1 MILYPAMDL
10 IGGRIVRLRQGRF
23 DEVTFY
29 PSSPLEALDAFA
41 DAGAE
46 WAHVVDLDGAKA
58 GAPAQHELLKALAT
72 SSLLKLQVAGGVR
85 SADHVA
91 ALLDAG
97 AWRVVVGSLA
107 VRDQDATRELL
118 NRFGPE
124 RITLSLD
131 VRMSDS
137 GPMVATHG
145 WQEDSGISLWDVA
158 ARYPQAR
165 HLLLT
170 DIGRDGM
177 LQGPNQLLLAEA
189 VTRLPHLAVQASG
202 GVTSLDDLAQLTTDG
217 AILGRAMWEGR
228 LDLKEALALTRAP
241 QGSI

>member
-1 MILYPAMDL
+1 MILYPAIDL

-29 PSSPLEALDAFA
+29 DLTPAEALRSFA
-41 DAGAE
+41 DAGAT

-58 GAPAQHELLKALAT
+58 GAPAQHDLLKELAAA
-72 SSLLKLQVAGGVR
+72 SPLRLQVAGGVR
-85 SADHVA
+85 SAEHVA

-97 AWRVVVGSLA
+97 ASRVVIGSLA
-107 VRDQDATRELL
+107 VRDAGATAALL
-118 NRFGPE
+118 QRLGPE

-131 VRMSDS
+131 VRVA
-137 GPMVATHG
+137 GEPMVATHG
-145 WQEDSGISLWDVA
+145 WQEDSGLSLWDVA
-158 ARYPQAR
+158 ARYPMAR

-177 LQGPNQLLLAEA
+177 LEGPNHALLEEA
-189 VTRLPHLAVQASG
+189 TSRLPHLAIQASG
-202 GVTSLDDLAQLTTDG
+202 GVTSLEDIERLTTAG

-228 LDLKEALALTRAP
+228 LSLKEALSAR
-241 QGSI
+241 G

>member
-29 PSSPLEALDAFA
+29 DASPAEALARFA
-41 DAGAE
+41 DAGAT

-58 GAPAQHELLKALAT
+58 GAPAQHDLLAT
-72 SSLLKLQVAGGVR
+72 LAAAAPLKLQVAGGVR
-85 SADHVA
+85 TETHVA
-91 ALLDAG
+91 TLLDAG
-97 AWRVVVGSLA
+97 AARVVVGSLA
-107 VRDQDATRELL
+107 VRDPQATTALL
-118 NRFGPE
+118 DRFGPE

-131 VRMSDS
+131 VRMVD
-137 GPMVATHG
+137 GQPLVATHG
-145 WQEDSGISLWDVA
+145 WQEDSGLSLWDVA
-158 ARYPQAR
+158 ARYSQAR

-177 LQGPNQLLLAEA
+177 LQGPNHDLLADA
-189 VTRLPHLAVQASG
+189 VTRLPPLAVQASG
-202 GVTSLDDLAQLTTDG
+202 GVTSLEDLARLTTAG

-228 LDLKEALALTRAP
+228 LDLREALHAC
-241 QGSI
+241 S